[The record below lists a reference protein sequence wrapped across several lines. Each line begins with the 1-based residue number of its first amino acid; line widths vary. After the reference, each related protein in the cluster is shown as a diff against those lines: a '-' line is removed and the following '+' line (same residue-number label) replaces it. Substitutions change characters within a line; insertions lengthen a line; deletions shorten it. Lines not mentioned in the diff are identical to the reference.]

1 MIMTTISVIGTGK
14 IAGEVLEML
23 RQERLSLKVS
33 SIYAYSN
40 MERACQL
47 ADTYNIDKVYTDYE
61 KLLNEDMADFIYI
74 ANVND
79 QHFPFAMKALQ
90 AGRNVIIEKPICLM
104 VDELDTLI
112 AIARDAHLYIFEAMT
127 IRFMPN
133 FIRLKEDVKRLGKI
147 SIVEANYSQY
157 SSRYD
162 QYKQGIVLPAFD
174 PEHAGGA
181 LLDLNIYNITVVVS
195 LFGPPERK
203 QYYPNLGF
211 NGVDTSGIMLLQ
223 YPDFMAACTAAKDA
237 DGDSHIT
244 IEGENGYI
252 RVNGVPSMCQEYEL
266 HLRGEQL
273 VVVKEQSPANR
284 LSYEFRR
291 FVEIFEQQNYSAM
304 TSLLAQTRAV
314 IDSYTF

>member
-1 MIMTTISVIGTGK
+1 MTTLSIIGTGK
-14 IAGEVLEML
+14 IVGEVLDML
-23 RQERLSLKVS
+23 RQERLPLKVS
-33 SIYAYSN
+33 SLYAHRN
-40 MERACQL
+40 MERARQL
-47 ADTYNIDKVYTDYE
+47 AHTYDIDKIYTDYDE
-61 KLLNEDMADFIYI
+61 LLLHDTSDIIYI

-79 QHFPFAMKALQ
+79 QHFPFARKALQ
-90 AGRNVIIEKPICLM
+90 AGRNVIIEKPICLKAE
-104 VDELDTLI
+104 DLDTLI
-112 AIARDAHLYIFEAMT
+112 ALARDSHLYIFEAMT
-127 IRFMPN
+127 VRFMPN
-133 FIRLKEDVKRLGKI
+133 FIRLKDDVQKLGRI

-174 PEHAGGA
+174 PAHAGGA

-203 QYYPNLGF
+203 QYYPNRGF
-211 NGVDTSGIMLLQ
+211 NGVDTSGIMLLR
-223 YPDFMAACTAAKDA
+223 YPHFTAACTAAKDA

-266 HLRGEQL
+266 HLRGAQP
-273 VVVKEQSPANR
+273 VVVREQSPAGR

-291 FVEIFEQQNYSAM
+291 FIDIFERRDYAAM
-304 TSLLAQTRAV
+304 TTLMAQSRAA
-314 IDSYTF
+314 IESYTM

>member
-1 MIMTTISVIGTGK
+1 MTTISIIGTGK
-14 IAGEVLEML
+14 IVGEVLDML
-23 RQERLSLKVS
+23 HQERLPLKVS
-33 SIYAYSN
+33 SLYAHRN
-40 MERACQL
+40 MERARQL
-47 ADTYNIDKVYTDYE
+47 AATYDIEKIYTDYDE
-61 KLLNEDMADFIYI
+61 LLVDDRSDIVYI

-79 QHFPFAMKALQ
+79 QHFPFARKALQ
-90 AGRNVIIEKPICLM
+90 AGRNVIIEKPICLKAE
-104 VDELDTLI
+104 ELDTLT
-112 AIARDAHLYIFEAMT
+112 ALARDRHLYIFEAMT

-133 FIRLKEDVKRLGKI
+133 FVRLKEDVKRLGRI

-195 LFGPPERK
+195 LFGPPERR
-203 QYYPNLGF
+203 QYHPNRGY
-211 NGVDTSGIMLLQ
+211 NGVDTSGIMLLH
-223 YPDFMAACTAAKDA
+223 YPDFTAACTAAKDA

-244 IEGENGYI
+244 IEGERGYI

-266 HLRGEQL
+266 HLRGEQP
-273 VVVKEQSPANR
+273 VVVREESPAGR

-291 FVEIFEQQNYSAM
+291 FIDIIEHHDYEAM
-304 TSLLAQTRAV
+304 TSLLAQTRAT
-314 IDSYTF
+314 IESYTL